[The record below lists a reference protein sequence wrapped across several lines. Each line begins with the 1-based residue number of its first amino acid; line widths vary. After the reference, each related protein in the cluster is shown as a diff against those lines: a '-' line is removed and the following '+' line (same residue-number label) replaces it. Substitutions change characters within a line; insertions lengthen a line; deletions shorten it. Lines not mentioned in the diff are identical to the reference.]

1 MKKKKECII
10 VQISTLLVEMTSL
23 MKSKSE
29 VGHRIVASDLGI
41 LLVFKVNLKT
51 RKLIGEDNKFYMEA
65 LNHLSTA

>member
-29 VGHRIVASDLGI
+29 VGHRIVASHLAI

-51 RKLIGEDNKFYMEA
+51 RKLIGEDNKFYMEV

>member
-1 MKKKKECII
+1 VKKKKECII

-29 VGHRIVASDLGI
+29 VGHRIVASDLAI

-51 RKLIGEDNKFYMEA
+51 RKLIGEDNKFYMEV